1 MNKQLRLFTLMIVAI
16 TVMAGCNQSD
26 QSTIEGT
33 TEDGFRYTIH
43 KSGSSDV
50 MAQPTEYVY
59 FKAGVLLD
67 DTMELQ
73 PLSDIVRFQIPSDTA
88 TQTQAN
94 PIIEILE
101 QMSPGDSANVYVVL
115 DSIPQAKMQF
125 PDNKYINNYFLVQDI
140 VDEETALN
148 AITKEKEE
156 AMVLMQE
163 AKAKSPRVDSMV
175 NLYLD
180 KYKKGDLEADLQKL
194 DSGLEIYTVVPGS
207 GGPVGKSQ
215 VKVHYWGVLEDDG
228 TMFDN
233 SYDRGMPFPLSVG
246 AGTVIPGWDEGVA
259 LLEHGEE
266 ALLFIPSEL
275 GYGANG
281 AGSDIPANADL
292 VFYVEVLK
300 KES

>member
-1 MNKQLRLFTLMIVAI
+1 MNKLLRLFSLLIVGITL
-16 TVMAGCNQSD
+16 MAGCNQSN

-43 KSGSSDV
+43 QSGSSDV
-50 MAQPTEYVY
+50 KAQPTEYVY

-140 VDEETALN
+140 VDEETALD
-148 AITKEKEE
+148 AIAKEKEE

-207 GGPVGKSQ
+207 GGPVGNSQ

>member
-1 MNKQLRLFTLMIVAI
+1 MNKQLRLFTLMIAAI
-16 TVMAGCNQSD
+16 AVMVGCSQAD

-43 KSGSSDV
+43 KGGASDV
-50 MAQPTEYVY
+50 KAQPTEYVY

-88 TQTQAN
+88 APTQAN
-94 PIIEILE
+94 PIVEILE

-125 PDNKYINNYFLVQDI
+125 PDNDYINNYFLVQEI
-140 VDEETALN
+140 VDEETALD

-156 AMVLMQE
+156 AMVLMQK
-163 AKAKSPRVDSMV
+163 AKAKSPKVDSMV

-180 KYKKGDLEADLQKL
+180 KYKKGDLDADLQKL
-194 DSGLEIYTVVPGS
+194 DSGLEIYTVVEGS
-207 GGPVGKSQ
+207 GAPVGNSQ
-215 VKVHYWGVLEDDG
+215 VEVHYWGVLEEDG
-228 TMFDN
+228 KMFDN
-233 SYDRGMPFPLSVG
+233 SYDRGTPFPLSVG

-259 LLEHGEE
+259 LLQQGEE

-292 VFYVEVLK
+292 VFYVEILK